1 VNKAASNPSRLLGGG
16 LGVPGGARTA
26 LRDFALKDHS
36 GPVEDDMDEN
46 ARIAELEQAGAVTDK
61 PNSRWRAR
69 ACGSG

>member
-1 VNKAASNPSRLLGGG
+1 V
-16 LGVPGGARTA
+16 RTA
-26 LRDFALKDHS
+26 LRDLALKDHS

-46 ARIAELEQAGAVTDK
+46 ARIAEREQAGAVTDK